1 MEKAYYTYRIQVVSR
16 ERVRVTKLNSEQQ
29 VLANVPPSDLRYQ
42 EKLDPLTGLVKKA
55 QGNSLNSPDKVRE
68 LGEILFDVLFDNA
81 LCQDFV
87 NFYYEVVQGKKQF
100 LRIELDI
107 DEQILPD
114 LAALPW
120 EFMCLPARENQGEI
134 WLATDPS
141 LIFSRHSTRW
151 QSPPNI
157 QLGKD
162 EKLKIAVVV
171 AMPPDLNEFNY
182 APVQANLEALA
193 SEQAE
198 YMELLPI
205 VTQADRKSINAVLEQ
220 KPHIFHFIGHGQLED
235 EQGREVGQLA
245 LVDKSLEQA
254 EWSDA
259 NQFSGLFAQHRPA
272 IVVLQACEGGAI
284 SASEAFAGVASKI
297 VQQNIPVVI
306 AMQYLVPINIANQF
320 VLSFYEQ
327 LAKGYPVDVAAQV
340 GRNAIALGTSQY
352 KKRNFA
358 TPVIFMQ
365 GDDGYLFQRAGVE
378 AEPVT
383 PETIRAFL
391 AEADI
396 EFDEAEDAEII
407 GNEFSEAPSGGEHRA
422 RIKGRLVRRGK
433 IVGNQYRSL

>member
-1 MEKAYYTYRIQVVSR
+1 MDKAYYTYRIQVVSR

-42 EKLDPLTGLVKKA
+42 EKLEPLTGLVKKA
-55 QGNSLNSPDKVRE
+55 QENALNSPQKIRE
-68 LGEILFDVLFDNA
+68 LGEILFDVLFDVS

-87 NFYYEVVQGKKQF
+87 DFYYEIVQGKKQF
-100 LRIELDI
+100 LRVELDV

-114 LAALPW
+114 LAVLPW
-120 EFMCLPARENQGEI
+120 EFMCLPARENKGEI
-134 WLATDPS
+134 WLATDPN

-151 QSPPNI
+151 KLPPSI

-162 EKLKIAVVV
+162 EKLKIALVV
-171 AMPPDLNEFNY
+171 AMPPDLDEFSY
-182 APVQANLEALA
+182 APVQAALEALA

-198 YMELLPI
+198 HIELLPI
-205 VTQADRKSINAVLEQ
+205 VTQADRKSINVVLEE

-235 EQGREVGQLA
+235 EQGRKVGQLA

-254 EWSDA
+254 EWIDA
-259 NQFSGLFAQHRPA
+259 SQFSGLLAQYRPA
-272 IVVLQACEGGAI
+272 IVVLQACEGGAS

-297 VQQNIPVVI
+297 VQQNIAVVV

-320 VLSFYEQ
+320 ELSFYEQ
-327 LAKGYPVDVAAQV
+327 LAKGLPVDVAAQG

-378 AEPVT
+378 VESVT
-383 PETIRAFL
+383 PEKVMQVVANIKVKILQGGSLTGIDMTNNPPTSGSFQSDL
-391 AEADI
+391 VVDQGT
-396 EFDEAEDAEII
+396 DANIT
-407 GNEFSEAPSGGEHRA
+407 GV
-422 RIKGRLVRRGK
+422 KM
-433 IVGNQYRSL
+433 